1 MEVWEQ
7 YTYRVSWSPEDEEY
21 VALCAE
27 IPGLS
32 SIEPDPDEALLGIRG
47 LARVAV
53 EIFRRDGEPV
63 PEPLSARRYSGTFMV
78 RVPPEVHRNLVLEAT
93 EQRVSLNRLVS
104 AKLSGP
110 PVRAKRAGDSALAQ
124 KRESRRG
131 TAPAAKRRGGRRE
144 DAGSV
149 RRGR

>member
-7 YTYRVSWSPEDEEY
+7 YTYRVFWSPEDEEY

-32 SIEPDPDEALLGIRG
+32 SIEPDSDEALHGIRR
-47 LARVAV
+47 LARAAV
-53 EIFRRDGEPV
+53 GIFRRDGDPV

-93 EQRVSLNRLVS
+93 EQQVSLNRLVS

-110 PVRAKRAGDSALAQ
+110 AARAKTVAGSALTQ
-124 KRESRRG
+124 KKSRRG
-131 TAPAAKRRGGRRE
+131 AAPAERHGARRKETRRS
-144 DAGSV
+144 A
-149 RRGR
+149 RRDG